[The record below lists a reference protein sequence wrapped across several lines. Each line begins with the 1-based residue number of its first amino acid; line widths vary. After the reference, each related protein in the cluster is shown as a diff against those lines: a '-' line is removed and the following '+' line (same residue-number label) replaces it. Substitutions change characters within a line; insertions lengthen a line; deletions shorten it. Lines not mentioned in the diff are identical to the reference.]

1 MIKPGAWLGLLG
13 GGQLGRMFVMAA
25 QSLGYKVV
33 VLDPD
38 PASPAGRIAEKHV
51 CSQYD
56 DVSALDE
63 LGNLSA
69 SFTTEFENIPSDSL
83 RYLEKY
89 GQVSPSAGS
98 VEIAQDRIREKDF
111 LKMQG
116 FQVVP
121 YKPIQDIEEI
131 DAGGCEDI
139 FPGILKVS
147 RFGYD
152 GKGQARVNN
161 VEETKNAFKSFRSSP
176 CVLEN
181 MVTLAAE
188 LSVIVA
194 RDKFGSMSVFPA
206 AENRHKAGILD
217 MSIVPARLPDEII
230 SKAKEIAC
238 SLAEKMNY
246 VGVLCVEF
254 FLESGDSLLINEI
267 APRPHNSGHYTI
279 DACAASQ
286 FEQQARI
293 VAGLPLGSTDQHCP
307 AVMLNLLGDLW
318 DMGEP
323 NWLKVLEDPNVKLHL
338 YGKTEPRRGRKMGHL
353 TMIGTDIREILDSAE
368 HIKKFLRQGIS

>member
-1 MIKPGAWLGLLG
+1 
-13 GGQLGRMFVMAA
+13 
-25 QSLGYKVV
+25 
-33 VLDPD
+33 
-38 PASPAGRIAEKHV
+38 
-51 CSQYD
+51 
-56 DVSALDE
+56 
-63 LGNLSA
+63 
-69 SFTTEFENIPSDSL
+69 
-83 RYLEKY
+83 
-89 GQVSPSAGS
+89 
-98 VEIAQDRIREKDF
+98 
-111 LKMQG
+111 
-116 FQVVP
+116 
-121 YKPIQDIEEI
+121 
-131 DAGGCEDI
+131 
-139 FPGILKVS
+139 
-147 RFGYD
+147 
-152 GKGQARVNN
+152 
-161 VEETKNAFKSFRSSP
+161 
-176 CVLEN
+176 

-206 AENRHKAGILD
+206 AENRHEAGILD

-254 FLESGDSLLINEI
+254 FLESGGSLLINEI